1 MLASQS
7 LKERVLFGLE
17 QIRPFLLEDGGDI
30 ELVEITPDLVVK
42 VEFKGACS
50 SCSMNQMT
58 FKAGVEDAIRKVAPE
73 VIRVEE
79 INSIL
84 A

>member
-7 LKERVLFGLE
+7 LKERVLLGLE

-30 ELVEITPDLVVK
+30 DLVEITPDLVVK